1 MIALF
6 SPVKLKLGAHE
17 SIEQRRAIIAHYA
30 QDICFDTPGFSL
42 EIVEQFLHI
51 LSVFDER
58 QSQAVCF
65 YCFKSALGIKSIKLK
80 GDITGWL

>member
-1 MIALF
+1 MAR
-6 SPVKLKLGAHE
+6 H
-17 SIEQRRAIIAHYA
+17 A

-42 EIVEQFLHI
+42 EVVEQFLHI

-65 YCFKSALGIKSIKLK
+65 FKSIKLK